1 MALKDF
7 VLGNYRTS
15 IKETEDDT
23 DKWKDT
29 SRSRT
34 GRICLKRLYTTK
46 GTLQVNSTLIKIL
59 MVFSTELQ
67 LIIKL
72 VWENTHKPHTDK
84 MVFFMENTHALNSQK
99 SWGKRRKLGPHAP
112 WFKPYNNAIVI
123 VNRIVPAQKQTHR
136 WSMEQNTEP
145 RNKPTLTV
153 S

>member
-23 DKWKDT
+23 DK

-72 VWENTHKPHTDK
+72 V
-84 MVFFMENTHALNSQK
+84 
-99 SWGKRRKLGPHAP
+99 
-112 WFKPYNNAIVI
+112 
-123 VNRIVPAQKQTHR
+123 
-136 WSMEQNTEP
+136 
-145 RNKPTLTV
+145 
-153 S
+153 